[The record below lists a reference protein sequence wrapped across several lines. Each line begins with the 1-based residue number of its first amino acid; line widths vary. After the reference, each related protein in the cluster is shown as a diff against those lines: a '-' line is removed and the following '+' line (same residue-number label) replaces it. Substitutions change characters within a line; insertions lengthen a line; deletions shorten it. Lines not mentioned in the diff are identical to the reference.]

1 MVNSGSVPCLLFAR
15 SAVERLLDLDTTIA
29 AVETGFRMIG
39 GGGAVKSGVLG
50 LHLPGGG
57 LHVKAAVFPGG
68 ESGRLYLAAK
78 LNVNLPGNPEQRGL
92 PTIQG
97 VVVLFDAVSGR
108 PLALMDS
115 MAITVL
121 RTAAATAVA
130 AKYLA
135 SDRPGLSLTV
145 IGCGAQAFAQVAAVH
160 RVRPL
165 GRVWA
170 VDRDPAAARRLAGA
184 LGDRLAIPT
193 DVAEDHRE
201 ATRQSEFVV
210 TCTPST
216 TPFLTAEDVQPG
228 AFIAAVGADNERKS
242 ELAPA
247 LLAASV
253 VVTDDRRQCA
263 LIGDLHHAMD
273 AGVMTLD
280 RVRADLAEIV
290 AGTAIGRRGTN
301 EVVVFDST
309 GLPFEDVVA
318 AAAVYERGGLA
329 DATATIDFAG

>member
-1 MVNSGSVPCLLFAR
+1 VVNSASVPCLLFAR
-15 SAVERLLDLDTTIA
+15 SAVERLLDLDATIA
-29 AVETGFRMIG
+29 AVETGFRG
-39 GGGAVKSGVLG
+39 LGAGEAISSGVLG
-50 LHLPGGG
+50 LQLPGGG
-57 LHVKAAVFPGG
+57 LHVKAAVFPGSQ
-68 ESGRLYLAAK
+68 SGRLYLAAK
-78 LNVNLPGNPEQRGL
+78 LNVNLPGNPGERGL

-97 VVVLFDAVSGR
+97 VVGLFDAVSGR

-135 SDRPGLSLTV
+135 SSRPGPSLTI

-165 GRVWA
+165 GMVWA
-170 VDRDPAAARRLAGA
+170 VDRDPAAARRLASA
-184 LGDRLAIPT
+184 LGARLAIPA
-193 DVAEDHRE
+193 DVAEDHGA
-201 ATRQSEFVV
+201 ATRRSELIV

-216 TPFLTAEDVQPG
+216 TPFLAAEDVPPG
-228 AFIAAVGADNERKS
+228 AFVAAVGADSERKS

-247 LLAASV
+247 LLAAAV
-253 VVTDDRRQCA
+253 VVTDDRHQCA
-263 LIGDLHHAMD
+263 LIGDLHHAME
-273 AGVMTLD
+273 AGAMTVD
-280 RVRADLAEIV
+280 QVRADLADIV
-290 AGTAIGRRGTN
+290 AGTAIGRRAEG

-329 DATATIDFAG
+329 AATATIDFAG